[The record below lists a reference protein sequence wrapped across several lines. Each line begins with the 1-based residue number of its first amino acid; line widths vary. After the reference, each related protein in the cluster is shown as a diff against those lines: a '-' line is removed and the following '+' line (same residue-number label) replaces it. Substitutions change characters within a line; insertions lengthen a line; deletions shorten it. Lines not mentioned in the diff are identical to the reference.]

1 MRQGYFGGEIMT
13 LNMKRNAGA
22 LAIAAVLCAPGVAAA
37 KPEKVPSLYVQ
48 CDGNPNNMTAGETAA
63 RLLGAVTL
71 LALFAPSPEGADPAK
86 RKFGAEGVDTCTQLI
101 DGEKKENNAYRRIN
115 LILGR
120 AIHRIEAKDYDG
132 AVADAELARKEAET
146 AGFMANPY
154 YVRSQARA
162 FDLIPAAALYRAGKA
177 AEARDTALRN
187 LGDSRF
193 LFTPL
198 MRVPAYTLSDPASSP
213 DEGAFRGWRSRLGL
227 GVLDQANRLEE
238 WGDFKQAAAVREAH
252 VDFHA
257 RAMPDL
263 RNSSILAKSA
273 IALALAGDAELSDT
287 RIAEAR
293 ANFEKR
299 RAEGNPERET
309 SEIVELLDLHAIIRQ
324 SQKGEAQAARRL
336 FAARSQWA
344 AASFGSVVEVTRR
357 LRTDAAPD
365 DLIGGLARDP
375 AVMWKD
381 RLDGIRAE
389 ALAKDSD
396 NKTLFY
402 LIPSVDSAAAY
413 RNLSKQVWRTDKS
426 KLLIPVKDNDKA
438 KLKMERM
445 FLYGADF
452 DAMFP
457 AYALHAALLA
467 KSRGHQGFAMFPI
480 TTSQFVFAAFVTGN
494 KNEPGLRDPLYA
506 DAEEVI
512 AALSP
517 VIPSPET
524 IQAEQRAKKK

>member
-1 MRQGYFGGEIMT
+1 MDVKGC
-13 LNMKRNAGA
+13 AAA
-22 LAIAAVLCAPGVAAA
+22 LAMAAA
-37 KPEKVPSLYVQ
+37 LCSPPAAAQKPEKVPSLYVQ

-71 LALFAPSPEGADPAK
+71 LALFAPAPEGADPGK
-86 RKFGAEGVDTCTQLI
+86 RKFGADGVNVCNQLI

-132 AVADAELARKEAET
+132 AVADAALARSEAEA

-162 FDLIPAAALYRAGKA
+162 FDLIPAAALYRAGKT
-177 AEARDTALRN
+177 AEARDAALRN
-187 LGDSRF
+187 LDGSRF

-198 MRVPAYTLSDPASSP
+198 MAVPAYVLNDPATSAKEL
-213 DEGAFRGWRSRLGL
+213 DLRTWRSRLGW
-227 GVLDQANRLEE
+227 GSHMHAARLEE
-238 WGDFKQAAAVREAH
+238 WGDFKQAAKVREAN
-252 VDFHA
+252 VDFNA
-257 RAMPDL
+257 RTIPES
-263 RNSSILAKSA
+263 RSSSVSATSA
-273 IALALAGDAELSDT
+273 ITLALAGDAELSDK

-299 RAEGNPERET
+299 RSEGNPEKDA
-309 SEIVELLDLHAIIRQ
+309 SEIIELFDLHAIIRQ
-324 SQKGEAQAARRL
+324 AQKGEVQAARRL
-336 FAARSQWA
+336 FAARSQWV

-357 LRTDAAPD
+357 LRTGAAPD
-365 DLIGGLARDP
+365 ELVGGLSRDP
-375 AVMWKD
+375 AAMWKD
-381 RLDGIRAE
+381 RLDSVRAE
-389 ALAKDSD
+389 VTAKDSD

-402 LIPSVDSAAAY
+402 LIPGVDSAAAY

-426 KLLIPVKDNDKA
+426 KLVLTIKDDGKN

-467 KSRGHQGFAMFPI
+467 KSRGHQGFTLFPI
-480 TTSQFVFAAFVTGN
+480 AGERLIFAAFITGN
-494 KNEPGLRDPLYA
+494 KGDPGLAEPLFA

-524 IQAEQRAKKK
+524 IKAEAAAKK